1 MRRVAGFTLIEVLV
15 TMVVLG
21 LLLGSLTSF
30 WISTLRVS
38 SSAETTAQQMLNL
51 QDASAYIADRV
62 RGASAILSQLTVTDP
77 DGTSRG
83 CALEPDP
90 ALGQVPCLG
99 MLVRKINAAGD
110 IQEHLYLALIFM
122 FDSRALLSADY
133 KLPDTWL
140 DTNSFILRQYR
151 LECTT
156 APMLFPS
163 TPICPG
169 DGGSI
174 TGVSGQLL
182 VDGLTTTGLSGP
194 FVPFT
199 LTGAE
204 IVLRLRGVA
213 RINGR
218 VLYFPAAD
226 SQATPGGVYRL
237 TVRARNL

>member
-1 MRRVAGFTLIEVLV
+1 MQRSGGFTLIEVLV

-38 SSAETTAQQMLNL
+38 TSAETTAQQLLNL
-51 QDASAYIADRV
+51 QDASAYIVDRV
-62 RGASAILSQLTVTDP
+62 RGASAILSQLTITDP

-90 ALGQVPCLG
+90 ALGQIPCLG
-99 MLVRKINAAGD
+99 MLVRKINASGD
-110 IQEHLYLALIFM
+110 IQEHLYLALAYV
-122 FDSRALLSADY
+122 FDSRALLPANY
-133 KLPDTWL
+133 KIPDTWL
-140 DTNSFILRQYR
+140 DTNSFVLREYR

-156 APMLFPS
+156 APLLYPAL
-163 TPICPG
+163 TVCPG

-174 TGVSGQLL
+174 VGVEGQLL
-182 VDGLTTTGLSGP
+182 VDGLTNSGLNGP
-194 FVPFT
+194 FVPFA

-213 RINGR
+213 RINSR

-226 SQATPGGVYRL
+226 TQATPGGVYRV

>member
-1 MRRVAGFTLIEVLV
+1 MRRAAGFTLMEVLV

-38 SSAETTAQQMLNL
+38 TSAETTAQQMLNL
-51 QDASAYIADRV
+51 QDASA
-62 RGASAILSQLTVTDP
+62 ILSHLTVADP
-77 DGTSRG
+77 GGTSRG

-99 MLVRKINAAGD
+99 MLVRKINASGD
-110 IQEHLYLALIFM
+110 IQEHLYLALVYV
-122 FDSRALLSADY
+122 FDSRSLLPIDY

-140 DTNSFILRQYR
+140 DANSFILREYR

-156 APMLFPS
+156 APLLFPS
-163 TPICPG
+163 TPVCPG
-169 DGGSI
+169 DGGSLS
-174 TGVSGQLL
+174 GVGGQLL
-182 VDGLTTTGLSGP
+182 VDGLTTTGLGGS

-218 VLYFPAAD
+218 LLYFPAAD
-226 SQATPGGVYRL
+226 TQATPGGVYRV